1 MNPLNSTKTNLT
13 IGKVSSY
20 QYQGK
25 GSQSFLWDSKVS
37 GLGVR
42 VTKPSKLNPVGD
54 KKYVFQSRLKNKES
68 IRLLIGNP
76 NAVTLEDA
84 RAKAILYQ
92 NQIND
97 GRDPR
102 EIISQAIAS
111 DMASK
116 QARAK
121 AKQEKEL
128 QGRLTL
134 KALCEAYCE
143 DLKARGKI
151 KSATDTFSAFRCH
164 VFTTPFANLPAREI
178 KSENIAQ
185 IIRQVL
191 ESGKERTAGILR
203 NYLVG
208 AYNSARKA
216 PYNPKALSTLI
227 PFEITSNPAEVIP
240 TIPVRRGDRV
250 LNKAELKKYLSLLGD
265 SPIDQFLR
273 LNLYIGGQR
282 IEQLART
289 KLTDY
294 QSETGILRLID
305 PKGRRSVGKERFVPL
320 ASKAIEIIE
329 GIPKGKDL
337 LFAVNCTSDTLAR
350 RAGTRVSEINR
361 EIGGVSF
368 NCKDIRRTCETKLAE
383 MGISKQ
389 VRAKLLSHGDSG
401 VQDAHY
407 DRYDYHDEMR
417 KALTAWEIRLDEI
430 LHDKPAKSNVTSL
443 KKIVA

>member
-128 QGRLTL
+128 QVG
-134 KALCEAYCE
+134 
-143 DLKARGKI
+143 
-151 KSATDTFSAFRCH
+151 
-164 VFTTPFANLPAREI
+164 LP
-178 KSENIAQ
+178 
-185 IIRQVL
+185 
-191 ESGKERTAGILR
+191 
-203 NYLVG
+203 
-208 AYNSARKA
+208 
-216 PYNPKALSTLI
+216 
-227 PFEITSNPAEVIP
+227 
-240 TIPVRRGDRV
+240 
-250 LNKAELKKYLSLLGD
+250 
-265 SPIDQFLR
+265 
-273 LNLYIGGQR
+273 
-282 IEQLART
+282 
-289 KLTDY
+289 
-294 QSETGILRLID
+294 
-305 PKGRRSVGKERFVPL
+305 
-320 ASKAIEIIE
+320 
-329 GIPKGKDL
+329 
-337 LFAVNCTSDTLAR
+337 
-350 RAGTRVSEINR
+350 
-361 EIGGVSF
+361 
-368 NCKDIRRTCETKLAE
+368 
-383 MGISKQ
+383 
-389 VRAKLLSHGDSG
+389 
-401 VQDAHY
+401 
-407 DRYDYHDEMR
+407 
-417 KALTAWEIRLDEI
+417 
-430 LHDKPAKSNVTSL
+430 
-443 KKIVA
+443 